1 MGGGCATPPPGARA
15 VIRPGR
21 NEDEAAYIRLI
32 GEAWAEHPGCVFD
45 VDAELPELHALAA
58 WFAGLGGVL
67 WVAEEAGAILG
78 MVGVVPDEGG
88 AWEIRKMYVDRA
100 ARGTGLA
107 QRLLAAAE
115 AHAAAR
121 GAGELFLWTD
131 TRFTRAHRFYE
142 ARSFVRD
149 GPLRTLAD
157 LSNTIEY
164 RYAKPLGRCAVRAL
178 DAAGAASAV
187 RRLSELLVACVADG
201 AAVGFLR
208 APTRERAAAF
218 WQDTAS
224 RVADGRAALFAGWSE
239 GVLAG
244 TVTLTLD
251 MPENQPHRAGIA
263 TMLVHPAFRRRGLG
277 RALLRAAEEAA
288 RAAGRRLLVLDT
300 REGDP
305 SEALYRAAGWTAAGR
320 IADYALSTDG
330 TPHATVIYV
339 RSLA

>member
-1 MGGGCATPPPGARA
+1 MSAA
-15 VIRPGR
+15 IRPGR
-21 NEDEAAYIRLI
+21 DEDEAAYIRLI
-32 GEAWAEHPGCVFD
+32 GEAWAEYPGCVFD
-45 VDAELPELHALAA
+45 VDAELPELHALAT
-58 WFAGLGGVL
+58 WFAGLSGAV
-67 WVAEEAGAILG
+67 WVAEDEGAILG
-78 MVGVVPDEGG
+78 MIGVVPDADG
-88 AWEIRKMYVDRA
+88 AWEIRKLYVDRA

-107 QRLLAAAE
+107 QRLLATAE

-121 GAGELFLWTD
+121 GARELFLWTD

-142 ARSFVRD
+142 AQSFVRD

-157 LSNTIEY
+157 LSNSIEY

-187 RRLSELLVACVADG
+187 RRLSEVLVACVADG
-201 AAVGFLR
+201 AAIGFLHT
-208 APTRERAAAF
+208 PTRARAEAF
-218 WQDTAS
+218 WQAAAA
-224 RVADGRAALFAGWSE
+224 RVAGGRAMQFAAWSG

-244 TVTLTLD
+244 SVTLALD
-251 MPENQPHRAGIA
+251 LPENQPHRGGIEN
-263 TMLVHPAFRRRGLG
+263 MMVHPAFRRRGLG

-300 REGDP
+300 REGDAA
-305 SEALYRAAGWTAAGR
+305 EALCRAAGWTAAGR

-330 TPHATVIYV
+330 SPHAAVLYV